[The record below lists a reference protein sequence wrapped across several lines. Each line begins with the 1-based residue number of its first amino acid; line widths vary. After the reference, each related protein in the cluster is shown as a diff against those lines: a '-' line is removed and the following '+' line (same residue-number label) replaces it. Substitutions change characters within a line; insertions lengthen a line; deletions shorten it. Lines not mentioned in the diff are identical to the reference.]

1 MKKTVYLLAALLCVA
16 VNYGCGGDDDG
27 PVGNG
32 PEGGVTQGGTD
43 KPSTDNPGTAK
54 GEAGALSTY
63 RGIKFRTV
71 KAGSFTHGNALHTIS
86 KDYRLSECEITN
98 AQYCEF
104 LNACQVGE
112 DGTLGSEPSFKD
124 GNTVAGKTLILD
136 SSEQS
141 SARYNWGCVYN
152 ATTLK
157 WESAS
162 GYADYPVIYVTWFG
176 AKAFCLWLGGDLP
189 TEAQWELA
197 CQGNECTDATTWYE
211 DNCNYRTHSVG
222 QKLAGA
228 NGLKDMLGNVW
239 EWCADWDGYAYENG
253 TYVDY
258 VGPTS
263 SSDRVC
269 RGGSWF
275 NDARFCT
282 PAFHSSRFP
291 YSSHYDTGFR
301 ACLP

>member
-32 PEGGVTQGGTD
+32 PEGEVTTGGTD
-43 KPSTDNPGTAK
+43 KPGTDK
-54 GEAGALSTY
+54 GEAGALSIY

-98 AQYCEF
+98 AQYCAF
-104 LNACQVGE
+104 LNACKVGE
-112 DGTLGSEPSFKD
+112 GGTLSDEPSFKD
-124 GNTVAGKTLILD
+124 AYTVAGKTLIYD
-136 SSEQS
+136 SSKKYDGD
-141 SARYNWGCVYN
+141 YNWGCVYN
-152 ATTLK
+152 VTTSK
-157 WESAS
+157 WEPAS
-162 GYADYPVIYVTWFG
+162 GYADYPVIWVTWYG

-197 CQGNECTDATTWYE
+197 CQGNECTDATTWYY
-211 DNCNYRTHSVG
+211 DNSNDRIHPVG

-228 NGLKDMLGNVW
+228 NGLRDMLGNVE
-239 EWCADWDGYAYENG
+239 EWCADWYDITYEYG
-253 TYVDY
+253 TYMDY

-263 SSDRVC
+263 GSSRVC
-269 RGGSWF
+269 RGGSWW
-275 NDARFCT
+275 NSGADFCT
-282 PAFHSSRFP
+282 PARR
-291 YSSHYDTGFR
+291 YSITPDGSYDGLGFR